1 MKISDYP
8 KFESALSQGR
18 PIIFLCGAGLSV
30 SLGDHAK
37 GWVGWLKEG
46 KAYLSDVEAE
56 ELDRRFGSY
65 SASELIDAASFLIEA
80 LRKNGNYTAYM
91 DSTIGSIRV
100 QNKKLANALALFVR
114 CGDYFATTNYDKLL
128 EEVTGLGYYT
138 YNMPGKI
145 VQMLSGQAEMS
156 VIHLHGIYDAATN
169 TDDIVADQKQYED
182 VIANQ
187 GAQFIQNLISTCT
200 LVILGCGATV
210 DDPNLKG
217 FMSFA
222 SKQLHL
228 NIPYFYLHKAG
239 DDLSDLGPNVIPIC
253 YGMEYSDLSN
263 AVEDMANYRI
273 RTRYRDS
280 GIIRVNP
287 YVKTRKSFTASYRLH
302 YLNEFCKF
310 VGREKELVELNK
322 FCSADKELLWWSLV
336 GKGGIGKSRLVYQ
349 WLKQLSNNWFGFFAK
364 TDVDVERYREFKPF
378 SDTVI
383 VIDYVLGN
391 EDKCATI
398 VTTLFERFEYSRFKL
413 RLLFVDRRYQN
424 NENNWYDR
432 IVGKMD
438 MQTRLWF
445 QECSYNNK
453 TTLSPLVISELSEEE
468 ELEFIKVYLEAYLNN
483 VADDDTK
490 VKYSS
495 VLPDTADQI
504 YSNFKTALKEKC
516 DRPLFVAV
524 YTELWIYKD
533 GCISVTSLD
542 EMLAAFLKREEDR
555 WLLCLDNHSNLL
567 KDYVKLLALAS
578 ASVLVCLD
586 DDQGIYQQA
595 AHNLQQYINASQ
607 RPGKKQ
613 TDFSD
618 LFVYQEYAHDYEMDE
633 VSTLEEIQ
641 EEILRRANDPKYLR
655 LDEKGCSKLLTII
668 DPEYPDIIKEF
679 LVDYYIPKHEWI
691 GFSQAARL
699 GTVTQF
705 DMFLLHAI
713 EDFPDKK
720 SYMEME
726 FAPLEDER
734 DRFGQ
739 WIFVILAAKNLNNF
753 EQIADNLCVSQ
764 APEII
769 CAYEMEVWKDI
780 GIVLTDRG
788 ELDRLYTLGLR
799 SADYITDR
807 LDNDVVCECIE
818 EVWDAFFIGVH
829 NAELTQQTANLMDKY
844 NQIADK
850 IAENGYI
857 ATWCT
862 ENYARLMLLWLR
874 RNDYRS
880 AANCWKQM
888 MKFQQRFA
896 DDEDI
901 LKAIAGAADALYD
914 IYRENQVPGRR
925 RKLLKDMERIF
936 DETHNADVANAL
948 AILEANEHTIYDPP
962 AVFDSNKSEIL
973 LSTENK
979 LKEIYEAFPNEGKVV
994 LGYSYLVSWNYVT
1007 WLDFPRPIDEE
1018 LIPLFKKWIRKFP
1031 ENKLELMEYYSFILF
1046 EKWLYMDSLDNI
1058 SEANK
1063 IYYEIKAIADELS
1076 KDYADNQVTQ
1086 MLSMGIVRKL

>member
-1 MKISDYP
+1 MKESSRYINTYCTGCGLCHSVQGTELKMIEGGFPNADVKKGESLEFYHSVCPVFYYKDEKKHDIWGNIKKALIGYSSD
-8 KFESALSQGR
+8 KK
-18 PIIFLCGAGLSV
+18 I
-30 SLGDHAK
+30 
-37 GWVGWLKEG
+37 
-46 KAYLSDVEAE
+46 
-56 ELDRRFGSY
+56 RFK
-65 SASELIDAASFLIEA
+65 AASGGA
-80 LRKNGNYTAYM
+80 LTEICCY
-91 DSTIGSIRV
+91 
-100 QNKKLANALALFVR
+100 LLENALALFVR

-228 NIPYFYLHKAG
+228 NIPYFYLH
-239 DDLSDLGPNVIPIC
+239 
-253 YGMEYSDLSN
+253 
-263 AVEDMANYRI
+263 
-273 RTRYRDS
+273 
-280 GIIRVNP
+280 
-287 YVKTRKSFTASYRLH
+287 
-302 YLNEFCKF
+302 
-310 VGREKELVELNK
+310 
-322 FCSADKELLWWSLV
+322 
-336 GKGGIGKSRLVYQ
+336 
-349 WLKQLSNNWFGFFAK
+349 
-364 TDVDVERYREFKPF
+364 
-378 SDTVI
+378 
-383 VIDYVLGN
+383 
-391 EDKCATI
+391 
-398 VTTLFERFEYSRFKL
+398 
-413 RLLFVDRRYQN
+413 
-424 NENNWYDR
+424 
-432 IVGKMD
+432 
-438 MQTRLWF
+438 
-445 QECSYNNK
+445 
-453 TTLSPLVISELSEEE
+453 
-468 ELEFIKVYLEAYLNN
+468 
-483 VADDDTK
+483 
-490 VKYSS
+490 
-495 VLPDTADQI
+495 
-504 YSNFKTALKEKC
+504 
-516 DRPLFVAV
+516 
-524 YTELWIYKD
+524 
-533 GCISVTSLD
+533 
-542 EMLAAFLKREEDR
+542 
-555 WLLCLDNHSNLL
+555 
-567 KDYVKLLALAS
+567 VKLLALAS

-595 AHNLQQYINASQ
+595 AQNLLQYINASQ

-618 LFVYQEYAHDYEMDE
+618 LFVYQEYARDYEMDE
-633 VSTLEEIQ
+633 FSTLEEIQ

-655 LDEKGCSKLLTII
+655 LDEKGCPKLLTII

-679 LVDYYIPKHEWI
+679 LVDYYIPKYEWI

-818 EVWDAFFIGVH
+818 EVWDAFFVGVH

-962 AVFDSNKSEIL
+962 AVFDSNKAEIL
-973 LSTENK
+973 LSTEER
-979 LKEIYEAFPNEGKVV
+979 LREIYEAFPNEGKVV

>member
-37 GWVGWLKEG
+37 GWIGWLKEG

-91 DSTIGSIRV
+91 DSTIGSLRV

-239 DDLSDLGPNVIPIC
+239 DDLSDLGPNVIPVC

-280 GIIRVNP
+280 EIIRVNP

-349 WLKQLSNNWFGFFAK
+349 WLKQLSNNWF
-364 TDVDVERYREFKPF
+364 
-378 SDTVI
+378 
-383 VIDYVLGN
+383 
-391 EDKCATI
+391 
-398 VTTLFERFEYSRFKL
+398 
-413 RLLFVDRRYQN
+413 
-424 NENNWYDR
+424 
-432 IVGKMD
+432 
-438 MQTRLWF
+438 
-445 QECSYNNK
+445 
-453 TTLSPLVISELSEEE
+453 
-468 ELEFIKVYLEAYLNN
+468 
-483 VADDDTK
+483 
-490 VKYSS
+490 
-495 VLPDTADQI
+495 
-504 YSNFKTALKEKC
+504 
-516 DRPLFVAV
+516 
-524 YTELWIYKD
+524 
-533 GCISVTSLD
+533 
-542 EMLAAFLKREEDR
+542 
-555 WLLCLDNHSNLL
+555 
-567 KDYVKLLALAS
+567 ALAS

-595 AHNLQQYINASQ
+595 AQNLQQYINASQ

-668 DPEYPDIIKEF
+668 APEYPDIIKEF
-679 LVDYYIPKHEWI
+679 LVDYYIPKYEWI

-925 RKLLKDMERIF
+925 CKLLKDMERIF

-979 LKEIYEAFPNEGKVV
+979 LKEIYEVFPNEGKVV

>member
-1 MKISDYP
+1 M
-8 KFESALSQGR
+8 
-18 PIIFLCGAGLSV
+18 
-30 SLGDHAK
+30 
-37 GWVGWLKEG
+37 
-46 KAYLSDVEAE
+46 
-56 ELDRRFGSY
+56 
-65 SASELIDAASFLIEA
+65 
-80 LRKNGNYTAYM
+80 
-91 DSTIGSIRV
+91 
-100 QNKKLANALALFVR
+100 
-114 CGDYFATTNYDKLL
+114 
-128 EEVTGLGYYT
+128 
-138 YNMPGKI
+138 
-145 VQMLSGQAEMS
+145 
-156 VIHLHGIYDAATN
+156 
-169 TDDIVADQKQYED
+169 
-182 VIANQ
+182 
-187 GAQFIQNLISTCT
+187 
-200 LVILGCGATV
+200 
-210 DDPNLKG
+210 
-217 FMSFA
+217 
-222 SKQLHL
+222 
-228 NIPYFYLHKAG
+228 
-239 DDLSDLGPNVIPIC
+239 
-253 YGMEYSDLSN
+253 
-263 AVEDMANYRI
+263 
-273 RTRYRDS
+273 
-280 GIIRVNP
+280 
-287 YVKTRKSFTASYRLH
+287 
-302 YLNEFCKF
+302 
-310 VGREKELVELNK
+310 
-322 FCSADKELLWWSLV
+322 
-336 GKGGIGKSRLVYQ
+336 
-349 WLKQLSNNWFGFFAK
+349 
-364 TDVDVERYREFKPF
+364 
-378 SDTVI
+378 
-383 VIDYVLGN
+383 
-391 EDKCATI
+391 
-398 VTTLFERFEYSRFKL
+398 
-413 RLLFVDRRYQN
+413 
-424 NENNWYDR
+424 
-432 IVGKMD
+432 
-438 MQTRLWF
+438 
-445 QECSYNNK
+445 
-453 TTLSPLVISELSEEE
+453 
-468 ELEFIKVYLEAYLNN
+468 
-483 VADDDTK
+483 
-490 VKYSS
+490 
-495 VLPDTADQI
+495 
-504 YSNFKTALKEKC
+504 
-516 DRPLFVAV
+516 
-524 YTELWIYKD
+524 
-533 GCISVTSLD
+533 
-542 EMLAAFLKREEDR
+542 
-555 WLLCLDNHSNLL
+555 
-567 KDYVKLLALAS
+567 
-578 ASVLVCLD
+578 
-586 DDQGIYQQA
+586 
-595 AHNLQQYINASQ
+595 
-607 RPGKKQ
+607 
-613 TDFSD
+613 
-618 LFVYQEYAHDYEMDE
+618 
-633 VSTLEEIQ
+633 
-641 EEILRRANDPKYLR
+641 
-655 LDEKGCSKLLTII
+655 
-668 DPEYPDIIKEF
+668 
-679 LVDYYIPKHEWI
+679 DYYIPKYEWI

-699 GTVTQF
+699 GTVTEF

-874 RNDYRS
+874 RNDYHS

-962 AVFDSNKSEIL
+962 AVFGSNKSEIL

>member
-1 MKISDYP
+1 M
-8 KFESALSQGR
+8 
-18 PIIFLCGAGLSV
+18 
-30 SLGDHAK
+30 
-37 GWVGWLKEG
+37 
-46 KAYLSDVEAE
+46 
-56 ELDRRFGSY
+56 
-65 SASELIDAASFLIEA
+65 
-80 LRKNGNYTAYM
+80 
-91 DSTIGSIRV
+91 
-100 QNKKLANALALFVR
+100 
-114 CGDYFATTNYDKLL
+114 
-128 EEVTGLGYYT
+128 
-138 YNMPGKI
+138 
-145 VQMLSGQAEMS
+145 
-156 VIHLHGIYDAATN
+156 
-169 TDDIVADQKQYED
+169 
-182 VIANQ
+182 
-187 GAQFIQNLISTCT
+187 
-200 LVILGCGATV
+200 
-210 DDPNLKG
+210 
-217 FMSFA
+217 
-222 SKQLHL
+222 
-228 NIPYFYLHKAG
+228 
-239 DDLSDLGPNVIPIC
+239 
-253 YGMEYSDLSN
+253 
-263 AVEDMANYRI
+263 
-273 RTRYRDS
+273 
-280 GIIRVNP
+280 
-287 YVKTRKSFTASYRLH
+287 
-302 YLNEFCKF
+302 
-310 VGREKELVELNK
+310 
-322 FCSADKELLWWSLV
+322 
-336 GKGGIGKSRLVYQ
+336 
-349 WLKQLSNNWFGFFAK
+349 
-364 TDVDVERYREFKPF
+364 
-378 SDTVI
+378 
-383 VIDYVLGN
+383 
-391 EDKCATI
+391 
-398 VTTLFERFEYSRFKL
+398 
-413 RLLFVDRRYQN
+413 
-424 NENNWYDR
+424 
-432 IVGKMD
+432 
-438 MQTRLWF
+438 
-445 QECSYNNK
+445 
-453 TTLSPLVISELSEEE
+453 
-468 ELEFIKVYLEAYLNN
+468 
-483 VADDDTK
+483 
-490 VKYSS
+490 
-495 VLPDTADQI
+495 
-504 YSNFKTALKEKC
+504 
-516 DRPLFVAV
+516 
-524 YTELWIYKD
+524 
-533 GCISVTSLD
+533 
-542 EMLAAFLKREEDR
+542 
-555 WLLCLDNHSNLL
+555 
-567 KDYVKLLALAS
+567 
-578 ASVLVCLD
+578 
-586 DDQGIYQQA
+586 
-595 AHNLQQYINASQ
+595 
-607 RPGKKQ
+607 
-613 TDFSD
+613 
-618 LFVYQEYAHDYEMDE
+618 
-633 VSTLEEIQ
+633 
-641 EEILRRANDPKYLR
+641 
-655 LDEKGCSKLLTII
+655 
-668 DPEYPDIIKEF
+668 
-679 LVDYYIPKHEWI
+679 DYYIPKYEWI

-699 GTVTQF
+699 GTVTEF

-896 DDEDI
+896 NDEDI

-973 LSTENK
+973 
-979 LKEIYEAFPNEGKVV
+979 
-994 LGYSYLVSWNYVT
+994 
-1007 WLDFPRPIDEE
+1007 LDFPRPIDEE

>member
-1 MKISDYP
+1 
-8 KFESALSQGR
+8 
-18 PIIFLCGAGLSV
+18 
-30 SLGDHAK
+30 
-37 GWVGWLKEG
+37 
-46 KAYLSDVEAE
+46 
-56 ELDRRFGSY
+56 
-65 SASELIDAASFLIEA
+65 
-80 LRKNGNYTAYM
+80 
-91 DSTIGSIRV
+91 
-100 QNKKLANALALFVR
+100 
-114 CGDYFATTNYDKLL
+114 
-128 EEVTGLGYYT
+128 
-138 YNMPGKI
+138 
-145 VQMLSGQAEMS
+145 
-156 VIHLHGIYDAATN
+156 
-169 TDDIVADQKQYED
+169 
-182 VIANQ
+182 
-187 GAQFIQNLISTCT
+187 
-200 LVILGCGATV
+200 
-210 DDPNLKG
+210 
-217 FMSFA
+217 MSFA
-222 SKQLHL
+222 SEQLHL

-239 DDLSDLGPNVIPIC
+239 DDLSDLGPNVIPVC

-468 ELEFIKVYLEAYLNN
+468 ELEFINVYLEAYLNN

-504 YSNFKTALKEKC
+504 YSNFKTALKEEC

-567 KDYVKLLALAS
+567 KDY
-578 ASVLVCLD
+578 
-586 DDQGIYQQA
+586 
-595 AHNLQQYINASQ
+595 
-607 RPGKKQ
+607 
-613 TDFSD
+613 
-618 LFVYQEYAHDYEMDE
+618 
-633 VSTLEEIQ
+633 
-641 EEILRRANDPKYLR
+641 
-655 LDEKGCSKLLTII
+655 
-668 DPEYPDIIKEF
+668 
-679 LVDYYIPKHEWI
+679 
-691 GFSQAARL
+691 
-699 GTVTQF
+699 
-705 DMFLLHAI
+705 
-713 EDFPDKK
+713 
-720 SYMEME
+720 
-726 FAPLEDER
+726 
-734 DRFGQ
+734 
-739 WIFVILAAKNLNNF
+739 
-753 EQIADNLCVSQ
+753 
-764 APEII
+764 
-769 CAYEMEVWKDI
+769 
-780 GIVLTDRG
+780 
-788 ELDRLYTLGLR
+788 
-799 SADYITDR
+799 
-807 LDNDVVCECIE
+807 
-818 EVWDAFFIGVH
+818 AFFIGVH

-925 RKLLKDMERIF
+925 CKLLKDMERIF

>member
-37 GWVGWLKEG
+37 GWIGWLKEG

-91 DSTIGSIRV
+91 DSTIGSLRV

-239 DDLSDLGPNVIPIC
+239 DDLSDLGPNVIPVC

-280 GIIRVNP
+280 EIIRVNP

-468 ELEFIKVYLEAYLNN
+468 ELEFINVYLEAYLNN

-495 VLPDTADQI
+495 VLPDTVDQI
-504 YSNFKTALKEKC
+504 YSNFKTALKEEC

-595 AHNLQQYINASQ
+595 AQNLQQYIQCKSTSRKEADGFF
-607 RPGKKQ
+607 R
-613 TDFSD
+613 
-618 LFVYQEYAHDYEMDE
+618 FVCL
-633 VSTLEEIQ
+633 S
-641 EEILRRANDPKYLR
+641 
-655 LDEKGCSKLLTII
+655 G
-668 DPEYPDIIKEF
+668 
-679 LVDYYIPKHEWI
+679 
-691 GFSQAARL
+691 
-699 GTVTQF
+699 
-705 DMFLLHAI
+705 
-713 EDFPDKK
+713 
-720 SYMEME
+720 
-726 FAPLEDER
+726 
-734 DRFGQ
+734 
-739 WIFVILAAKNLNNF
+739 
-753 EQIADNLCVSQ
+753 
-764 APEII
+764 I
-769 CAYEMEVWKDI
+769 CA
-780 GIVLTDRG
+780 
-788 ELDRLYTLGLR
+788 
-799 SADYITDR
+799 
-807 LDNDVVCECIE
+807 
-818 EVWDAFFIGVH
+818 
-829 NAELTQQTANLMDKY
+829 
-844 NQIADK
+844 
-850 IAENGYI
+850 
-857 ATWCT
+857 
-862 ENYARLMLLWLR
+862 
-874 RNDYRS
+874 
-880 AANCWKQM
+880 
-888 MKFQQRFA
+888 
-896 DDEDI
+896 
-901 LKAIAGAADALYD
+901 
-914 IYRENQVPGRR
+914 
-925 RKLLKDMERIF
+925 
-936 DETHNADVANAL
+936 
-948 AILEANEHTIYDPP
+948 
-962 AVFDSNKSEIL
+962 
-973 LSTENK
+973 
-979 LKEIYEAFPNEGKVV
+979 
-994 LGYSYLVSWNYVT
+994 
-1007 WLDFPRPIDEE
+1007 
-1018 LIPLFKKWIRKFP
+1018 
-1031 ENKLELMEYYSFILF
+1031 
-1046 EKWLYMDSLDNI
+1046 
-1058 SEANK
+1058 
-1063 IYYEIKAIADELS
+1063 
-1076 KDYADNQVTQ
+1076 
-1086 MLSMGIVRKL
+1086 

>member
-1 MKISDYP
+1 
-8 KFESALSQGR
+8 
-18 PIIFLCGAGLSV
+18 
-30 SLGDHAK
+30 
-37 GWVGWLKEG
+37 
-46 KAYLSDVEAE
+46 
-56 ELDRRFGSY
+56 
-65 SASELIDAASFLIEA
+65 
-80 LRKNGNYTAYM
+80 
-91 DSTIGSIRV
+91 
-100 QNKKLANALALFVR
+100 
-114 CGDYFATTNYDKLL
+114 
-128 EEVTGLGYYT
+128 
-138 YNMPGKI
+138 
-145 VQMLSGQAEMS
+145 
-156 VIHLHGIYDAATN
+156 
-169 TDDIVADQKQYED
+169 
-182 VIANQ
+182 
-187 GAQFIQNLISTCT
+187 
-200 LVILGCGATV
+200 
-210 DDPNLKG
+210 
-217 FMSFA
+217 
-222 SKQLHL
+222 
-228 NIPYFYLHKAG
+228 
-239 DDLSDLGPNVIPIC
+239 
-253 YGMEYSDLSN
+253 
-263 AVEDMANYRI
+263 MANYRI

-391 EDKCATI
+391 E
-398 VTTLFERFEYSRFKL
+398 
-413 RLLFVDRRYQN
+413 
-424 NENNWYDR
+424 
-432 IVGKMD
+432 
-438 MQTRLWF
+438 
-445 QECSYNNK
+445 
-453 TTLSPLVISELSEEE
+453 
-468 ELEFIKVYLEAYLNN
+468 
-483 VADDDTK
+483 
-490 VKYSS
+490 
-495 VLPDTADQI
+495 
-504 YSNFKTALKEKC
+504 
-516 DRPLFVAV
+516 
-524 YTELWIYKD
+524 
-533 GCISVTSLD
+533 
-542 EMLAAFLKREEDR
+542 
-555 WLLCLDNHSNLL
+555 
-567 KDYVKLLALAS
+567 
-578 ASVLVCLD
+578 
-586 DDQGIYQQA
+586 
-595 AHNLQQYINASQ
+595 
-607 RPGKKQ
+607 
-613 TDFSD
+613 
-618 LFVYQEYAHDYEMDE
+618 
-633 VSTLEEIQ
+633 
-641 EEILRRANDPKYLR
+641 
-655 LDEKGCSKLLTII
+655 
-668 DPEYPDIIKEF
+668 
-679 LVDYYIPKHEWI
+679 
-691 GFSQAARL
+691 
-699 GTVTQF
+699 
-705 DMFLLHAI
+705 
-713 EDFPDKK
+713 
-720 SYMEME
+720 
-726 FAPLEDER
+726 
-734 DRFGQ
+734 
-739 WIFVILAAKNLNNF
+739 
-753 EQIADNLCVSQ
+753 DNLCVSQ

-925 RKLLKDMERIF
+925 CKLLKDMERIF

>member
-1 MKISDYP
+1 M
-8 KFESALSQGR
+8 
-18 PIIFLCGAGLSV
+18 
-30 SLGDHAK
+30 
-37 GWVGWLKEG
+37 
-46 KAYLSDVEAE
+46 
-56 ELDRRFGSY
+56 
-65 SASELIDAASFLIEA
+65 DA
-80 LRKNGNYTAYM
+80 
-91 DSTIGSIRV
+91 
-100 QNKKLANALALFVR
+100 
-114 CGDYFATTNYDKLL
+114 
-128 EEVTGLGYYT
+128 
-138 YNMPGKI
+138 
-145 VQMLSGQAEMS
+145 
-156 VIHLHGIYDAATN
+156 
-169 TDDIVADQKQYED
+169 
-182 VIANQ
+182 
-187 GAQFIQNLISTCT
+187 
-200 LVILGCGATV
+200 
-210 DDPNLKG
+210 
-217 FMSFA
+217 
-222 SKQLHL
+222 
-228 NIPYFYLHKAG
+228 
-239 DDLSDLGPNVIPIC
+239 
-253 YGMEYSDLSN
+253 
-263 AVEDMANYRI
+263 
-273 RTRYRDS
+273 
-280 GIIRVNP
+280 
-287 YVKTRKSFTASYRLH
+287 
-302 YLNEFCKF
+302 
-310 VGREKELVELNK
+310 
-322 FCSADKELLWWSLV
+322 
-336 GKGGIGKSRLVYQ
+336 
-349 WLKQLSNNWFGFFAK
+349 
-364 TDVDVERYREFKPF
+364 
-378 SDTVI
+378 
-383 VIDYVLGN
+383 
-391 EDKCATI
+391 
-398 VTTLFERFEYSRFKL
+398 
-413 RLLFVDRRYQN
+413 
-424 NENNWYDR
+424 
-432 IVGKMD
+432 
-438 MQTRLWF
+438 
-445 QECSYNNK
+445 
-453 TTLSPLVISELSEEE
+453 
-468 ELEFIKVYLEAYLNN
+468 
-483 VADDDTK
+483 
-490 VKYSS
+490 
-495 VLPDTADQI
+495 
-504 YSNFKTALKEKC
+504 
-516 DRPLFVAV
+516 
-524 YTELWIYKD
+524 
-533 GCISVTSLD
+533 SVTSLD

-567 KDYVKLLALAS
+567 MDYVKLLALAS

-595 AHNLQQYINASQ
+595 AQNLQQYINASQ

-633 VSTLEEIQ
+633 VSTLQ

-655 LDEKGCSKLLTII
+655 LDEKGCPKLLTII

-679 LVDYYIPKHEWI
+679 LVDYYIPKYEWI

-699 GTVTQF
+699 GTVTEF

-874 RNDYRS
+874 RNDYHS

-1063 IYYEIKAIADELS
+1063 IYYEIKAIADELL

>member
-1 MKISDYP
+1 MAQN
-8 KFESALSQGR
+8 E
-18 PIIFLCGAGLSV
+18 
-30 SLGDHAK
+30 
-37 GWVGWLKEG
+37 KE
-46 KAYLSDVEAE
+46 
-56 ELDRRFGSY
+56 
-65 SASELIDAASFLIEA
+65 
-80 LRKNGNYTAYM
+80 
-91 DSTIGSIRV
+91 
-100 QNKKLANALALFVR
+100 QN
-114 CGDYFATTNYDKLL
+114 D
-128 EEVTGLGYYT
+128 
-138 YNMPGKI
+138 
-145 VQMLSGQAEMS
+145 
-156 VIHLHGIYDAATN
+156 
-169 TDDIVADQKQYED
+169 
-182 VIANQ
+182 
-187 GAQFIQNLISTCT
+187 
-200 LVILGCGATV
+200 
-210 DDPNLKG
+210 
-217 FMSFA
+217 
-222 SKQLHL
+222 
-228 NIPYFYLHKAG
+228 
-239 DDLSDLGPNVIPIC
+239 
-253 YGMEYSDLSN
+253 
-263 AVEDMANYRI
+263 YRI
-273 RTRYRDS
+273 TY
-280 GIIRVNP
+280 
-287 YVKTRKSFTASYRLH
+287 
-302 YLNEFCKF
+302 
-310 VGREKELVELNK
+310 
-322 FCSADKELLWWSLV
+322 
-336 GKGGIGKSRLVYQ
+336 
-349 WLKQLSNNWFGFFAK
+349 
-364 TDVDVERYREFKPF
+364 
-378 SDTVI
+378 
-383 VIDYVLGN
+383 
-391 EDKCATI
+391 
-398 VTTLFERFEYSRFKL
+398 
-413 RLLFVDRRYQN
+413 
-424 NENNWYDR
+424 
-432 IVGKMD
+432 
-438 MQTRLWF
+438 
-445 QECSYNNK
+445 YN
-453 TTLSPLVISELSEEE
+453 
-468 ELEFIKVYLEAYLNN
+468 
-483 VADDDTK
+483 
-490 VKYSS
+490 
-495 VLPDTADQI
+495 
-504 YSNFKTALKEKC
+504 
-516 DRPLFVAV
+516 
-524 YTELWIYKD
+524 
-533 GCISVTSLD
+533 
-542 EMLAAFLKREEDR
+542 
-555 WLLCLDNHSNLL
+555 
-567 KDYVKLLALAS
+567 
-578 ASVLVCLD
+578 
-586 DDQGIYQQA
+586 
-595 AHNLQQYINASQ
+595 INASQ

-668 DPEYPDIIKEF
+668 APEYPDIIKEF
-679 LVDYYIPKHEWI
+679 LVDYYIPKYEWI

-925 RKLLKDMERIF
+925 CKLLKDMERIF

-979 LKEIYEAFPNEGKVV
+979 LKEIYEVFPNEGKVV

>member
-1 MKISDYP
+1 MGVVVHMKLA
-8 KFESALSQGR
+8 KSQNLLGKKQFVER
-18 PIIFLCGAGLSV
+18 LGTYTVLTTSINSVSRRQIVLKRMLDILGGLAGCIITGILCIFLGPAIYIQSPGPIFF
-30 SLGDHAK
+30 K
-37 GWVGWLKEG
+37 QTRVGKNG
-46 KAYLSDVEAE
+46 KMFQMYKFRSMYMDAE
-56 ELDRRFGSY
+56 ERKAELMKENRVQDGMMFKLDFDPR
-65 SASELIDAASFLIEA
+65 I
-80 LRKNGNYTAYM
+80 
-91 DSTIGSIRV
+91 IGS
-100 QNKKLANALALFVR
+100 KKLPDGTIKKGVGNFIRDWSLDEF
-114 CGDYFATTNYDKLL
+114 
-128 EEVTGLGYYT
+128 
-138 YNMPGKI
+138 P
-145 VQMLSGQAEMS
+145 
-156 VIHLHGIYDAATN
+156 
-169 TDDIVADQKQYED
+169 
-182 VIANQ
+182 
-187 GAQFIQNLISTCT
+187 QFLN
-200 LVILGCGATV
+200 V
-210 DDPNLKG
+210 LKG
-217 FMSFA
+217 
-222 SKQLHL
+222 
-228 NIPYFYLHKAG
+228 
-239 DDLSDLGPNVIPIC
+239 
-253 YGMEYSDLSN
+253 
-263 AVEDMANYRI
+263 DM
-273 RTRYRDS
+273 
-280 GIIRVNP
+280 
-287 YVKTRKSFTASYRLH
+287 
-302 YLNEFCKF
+302 
-310 VGREKELVELNK
+310 
-322 FCSADKELLWWSLV
+322 SLV
-336 GKGGIGKSRLVYQ
+336 GTRPPTVDEWDKYELHHRARLATKPG
-349 WLKQLSNNWFGFFAK
+349 LGFFAK

-468 ELEFIKVYLEAYLNN
+468 ELEFINVYLEAYLNN

-495 VLPDTADQI
+495 VLPDTVDQI
-504 YSNFKTALKEKC
+504 YSNFKTALKEEC

-595 AHNLQQYINASQ
+595 AQNLQQYINASQ

-618 LFVYQEYAHDYEMDE
+618 LFVYQEYAHDY
-633 VSTLEEIQ
+633 
-641 EEILRRANDPKYLR
+641 
-655 LDEKGCSKLLTII
+655 
-668 DPEYPDIIKEF
+668 
-679 LVDYYIPKHEWI
+679 
-691 GFSQAARL
+691 
-699 GTVTQF
+699 
-705 DMFLLHAI
+705 
-713 EDFPDKK
+713 
-720 SYMEME
+720 
-726 FAPLEDER
+726 
-734 DRFGQ
+734 
-739 WIFVILAAKNLNNF
+739 
-753 EQIADNLCVSQ
+753 
-764 APEII
+764 
-769 CAYEMEVWKDI
+769 
-780 GIVLTDRG
+780 
-788 ELDRLYTLGLR
+788 
-799 SADYITDR
+799 
-807 LDNDVVCECIE
+807 
-818 EVWDAFFIGVH
+818 
-829 NAELTQQTANLMDKY
+829 
-844 NQIADK
+844 
-850 IAENGYI
+850 
-857 ATWCT
+857 
-862 ENYARLMLLWLR
+862 
-874 RNDYRS
+874 
-880 AANCWKQM
+880 
-888 MKFQQRFA
+888 
-896 DDEDI
+896 
-901 LKAIAGAADALYD
+901 
-914 IYRENQVPGRR
+914 
-925 RKLLKDMERIF
+925 
-936 DETHNADVANAL
+936 
-948 AILEANEHTIYDPP
+948 DPP

-979 LKEIYEAFPNEGKVV
+979 LKEIYEVFPNEGKVV

>member
-1 MKISDYP
+1 
-8 KFESALSQGR
+8 
-18 PIIFLCGAGLSV
+18 
-30 SLGDHAK
+30 
-37 GWVGWLKEG
+37 
-46 KAYLSDVEAE
+46 
-56 ELDRRFGSY
+56 
-65 SASELIDAASFLIEA
+65 
-80 LRKNGNYTAYM
+80 
-91 DSTIGSIRV
+91 
-100 QNKKLANALALFVR
+100 
-114 CGDYFATTNYDKLL
+114 
-128 EEVTGLGYYT
+128 
-138 YNMPGKI
+138 
-145 VQMLSGQAEMS
+145 
-156 VIHLHGIYDAATN
+156 
-169 TDDIVADQKQYED
+169 
-182 VIANQ
+182 
-187 GAQFIQNLISTCT
+187 
-200 LVILGCGATV
+200 
-210 DDPNLKG
+210 
-217 FMSFA
+217 MSFA

-239 DDLSDLGPNVIPIC
+239 DDLSDLGPNVIPVC

-468 ELEFIKVYLEAYLNN
+468 ELEFINVYLEAYLNN

-504 YSNFKTALKEKC
+504 YSNFKTVLKEEC

-524 YTELWIYKD
+524 YTELWIYK
-533 GCISVTSLD
+533 
-542 EMLAAFLKREEDR
+542 
-555 WLLCLDNHSNLL
+555 
-567 KDYVKLLALAS
+567 
-578 ASVLVCLD
+578 
-586 DDQGIYQQA
+586 
-595 AHNLQQYINASQ
+595 
-607 RPGKKQ
+607 
-613 TDFSD
+613 
-618 LFVYQEYAHDYEMDE
+618 
-633 VSTLEEIQ
+633 
-641 EEILRRANDPKYLR
+641 
-655 LDEKGCSKLLTII
+655 
-668 DPEYPDIIKEF
+668 
-679 LVDYYIPKHEWI
+679 
-691 GFSQAARL
+691 
-699 GTVTQF
+699 
-705 DMFLLHAI
+705 
-713 EDFPDKK
+713 
-720 SYMEME
+720 
-726 FAPLEDER
+726 
-734 DRFGQ
+734 
-739 WIFVILAAKNLNNF
+739 
-753 EQIADNLCVSQ
+753 
-764 APEII
+764 
-769 CAYEMEVWKDI
+769 
-780 GIVLTDRG
+780 
-788 ELDRLYTLGLR
+788 
-799 SADYITDR
+799 
-807 LDNDVVCECIE
+807 
-818 EVWDAFFIGVH
+818 
-829 NAELTQQTANLMDKY
+829 
-844 NQIADK
+844 
-850 IAENGYI
+850 
-857 ATWCT
+857 
-862 ENYARLMLLWLR
+862 
-874 RNDYRS
+874 
-880 AANCWKQM
+880 
-888 MKFQQRFA
+888 
-896 DDEDI
+896 
-901 LKAIAGAADALYD
+901 DALYD

>member
-1 MKISDYP
+1 M
-8 KFESALSQGR
+8 
-18 PIIFLCGAGLSV
+18 
-30 SLGDHAK
+30 
-37 GWVGWLKEG
+37 
-46 KAYLSDVEAE
+46 
-56 ELDRRFGSY
+56 
-65 SASELIDAASFLIEA
+65 
-80 LRKNGNYTAYM
+80 
-91 DSTIGSIRV
+91 
-100 QNKKLANALALFVR
+100 
-114 CGDYFATTNYDKLL
+114 
-128 EEVTGLGYYT
+128 
-138 YNMPGKI
+138 
-145 VQMLSGQAEMS
+145 
-156 VIHLHGIYDAATN
+156 
-169 TDDIVADQKQYED
+169 
-182 VIANQ
+182 
-187 GAQFIQNLISTCT
+187 
-200 LVILGCGATV
+200 
-210 DDPNLKG
+210 
-217 FMSFA
+217 
-222 SKQLHL
+222 
-228 NIPYFYLHKAG
+228 
-239 DDLSDLGPNVIPIC
+239 
-253 YGMEYSDLSN
+253 
-263 AVEDMANYRI
+263 
-273 RTRYRDS
+273 
-280 GIIRVNP
+280 
-287 YVKTRKSFTASYRLH
+287 
-302 YLNEFCKF
+302 
-310 VGREKELVELNK
+310 
-322 FCSADKELLWWSLV
+322 
-336 GKGGIGKSRLVYQ
+336 
-349 WLKQLSNNWFGFFAK
+349 
-364 TDVDVERYREFKPF
+364 
-378 SDTVI
+378 
-383 VIDYVLGN
+383 
-391 EDKCATI
+391 
-398 VTTLFERFEYSRFKL
+398 
-413 RLLFVDRRYQN
+413 
-424 NENNWYDR
+424 
-432 IVGKMD
+432 
-438 MQTRLWF
+438 
-445 QECSYNNK
+445 
-453 TTLSPLVISELSEEE
+453 
-468 ELEFIKVYLEAYLNN
+468 YLEAYLNN

-595 AHNLQQYINASQ
+595 AQNLQQYINASQ

-668 DPEYPDIIKEF
+668 APEYPDIIKEF
-679 LVDYYIPKHEWI
+679 LVDYYIPKYEWI

-979 LKEIYEAFPNEGKVV
+979 LKEIYEVFPNEGKVV

>member
-1 MKISDYP
+1 M
-8 KFESALSQGR
+8 
-18 PIIFLCGAGLSV
+18 
-30 SLGDHAK
+30 
-37 GWVGWLKEG
+37 
-46 KAYLSDVEAE
+46 
-56 ELDRRFGSY
+56 
-65 SASELIDAASFLIEA
+65 
-80 LRKNGNYTAYM
+80 
-91 DSTIGSIRV
+91 
-100 QNKKLANALALFVR
+100 
-114 CGDYFATTNYDKLL
+114 
-128 EEVTGLGYYT
+128 
-138 YNMPGKI
+138 
-145 VQMLSGQAEMS
+145 
-156 VIHLHGIYDAATN
+156 
-169 TDDIVADQKQYED
+169 
-182 VIANQ
+182 
-187 GAQFIQNLISTCT
+187 
-200 LVILGCGATV
+200 
-210 DDPNLKG
+210 
-217 FMSFA
+217 
-222 SKQLHL
+222 
-228 NIPYFYLHKAG
+228 
-239 DDLSDLGPNVIPIC
+239 
-253 YGMEYSDLSN
+253 
-263 AVEDMANYRI
+263 
-273 RTRYRDS
+273 
-280 GIIRVNP
+280 
-287 YVKTRKSFTASYRLH
+287 
-302 YLNEFCKF
+302 
-310 VGREKELVELNK
+310 
-322 FCSADKELLWWSLV
+322 
-336 GKGGIGKSRLVYQ
+336 
-349 WLKQLSNNWFGFFAK
+349 
-364 TDVDVERYREFKPF
+364 
-378 SDTVI
+378 
-383 VIDYVLGN
+383 
-391 EDKCATI
+391 
-398 VTTLFERFEYSRFKL
+398 
-413 RLLFVDRRYQN
+413 
-424 NENNWYDR
+424 
-432 IVGKMD
+432 
-438 MQTRLWF
+438 
-445 QECSYNNK
+445 
-453 TTLSPLVISELSEEE
+453 
-468 ELEFIKVYLEAYLNN
+468 
-483 VADDDTK
+483 
-490 VKYSS
+490 
-495 VLPDTADQI
+495 
-504 YSNFKTALKEKC
+504 
-516 DRPLFVAV
+516 
-524 YTELWIYKD
+524 D

-595 AHNLQQYINASQ
+595 AQNLQQYINASQ

-668 DPEYPDIIKEF
+668 APEYPDIIKEF
-679 LVDYYIPKHEWI
+679 LVDYYIPKYEWI

-925 RKLLKDMERIF
+925 CKLLKDMERIF

-979 LKEIYEAFPNEGKVV
+979 LKEIYEVFPNEGKVV

>member
-1 MKISDYP
+1 
-8 KFESALSQGR
+8 
-18 PIIFLCGAGLSV
+18 
-30 SLGDHAK
+30 
-37 GWVGWLKEG
+37 
-46 KAYLSDVEAE
+46 
-56 ELDRRFGSY
+56 
-65 SASELIDAASFLIEA
+65 
-80 LRKNGNYTAYM
+80 
-91 DSTIGSIRV
+91 
-100 QNKKLANALALFVR
+100 
-114 CGDYFATTNYDKLL
+114 
-128 EEVTGLGYYT
+128 
-138 YNMPGKI
+138 
-145 VQMLSGQAEMS
+145 
-156 VIHLHGIYDAATN
+156 
-169 TDDIVADQKQYED
+169 
-182 VIANQ
+182 
-187 GAQFIQNLISTCT
+187 
-200 LVILGCGATV
+200 
-210 DDPNLKG
+210 
-217 FMSFA
+217 
-222 SKQLHL
+222 
-228 NIPYFYLHKAG
+228 
-239 DDLSDLGPNVIPIC
+239 
-253 YGMEYSDLSN
+253 
-263 AVEDMANYRI
+263 MANYRI

-468 ELEFIKVYLEAYLNN
+468 ELEFINVYLEAYLNN

-504 YSNFKTALKEKC
+504 YSNFKTALKEEC

-595 AHNLQQYINASQ
+595 AQNLQQYINASQ

-679 LVDYYIPKHEWI
+679 LVDYYIPKYEWI